1 MYSGAPDRFI
11 SYIWL
16 TGNEFGAD
24 RDFPEAQQQWQHMLL
39 LPRELS
45 VKTIRNVFNNELVQE
60 IGSWRVSG
68 STHGSKSSGHQNC
81 VELETLGIDIARET
95 YEAITYASDSFIVSF
110 QQSARGSALQ
120 SGFQILASDLEFTT
134 IYYQFSNES
143 IVIDRS
149 NSSAAARTTSGI
161 DSYPESGRLRLFDVQ
176 EQCNQKYDGDG
187 EIDHDNENKQ
197 IETLDLTIVVDN
209 SVLEVFANSRFGVST
224 WVRPWYA
231 NSTEIRFFQ
240 NGDGE
245 VTFRNIHVH
254 DGLYDAYPAR
264 DR

>member
-1 MYSGAPDRFI
+1 MWATGNVSKPDSGNVTFIPNTVGVLDWGESSYAAAGKVLPHTSQASMYSGAPDRFI

-95 YEAITYASDSFIVSF
+95 YEAITYASDSFIVPECT
-110 QQSARGSALQ
+110 LT
-120 SGFQILASDLEFTT
+120 E
-134 IYYQFSNES
+134 
-143 IVIDRS
+143 
-149 NSSAAARTTSGI
+149 SGI
-161 DSYPESGRLRLFDVQ
+161 ISFERSP
-176 EQCNQKYDGDG
+176 
-187 EIDHDNENKQ
+187 
-197 IETLDLTIVVDN
+197 TT
-209 SVLEVFANSRFGVST
+209 
-224 WVRPWYA
+224 
-231 NSTEIRFFQ
+231 RFFP
-240 NGDGE
+240 
-245 VTFRNIHVH
+245 
-254 DGLYDAYPAR
+254 LMA
-264 DR
+264 